1 MNPFQG
7 LLQRKFGF
15 TEAYEFALV
24 TQLEKILGPATP
36 EKAGKIMQALMTE
49 DNYLIERMVI
59 REGESAVL
67 TYCKKMGYFGG
78 LMELLLRA
86 ANIAKDM

>member
-24 TQLEKILGPATP
+24 SELEKILGPATS
-36 EKAGKIMQALMTE
+36 EKAGKILQALMIE
-49 DNYLIERMVI
+49 DNYLIDRMVI
-59 REGESAVL
+59 REGEAAVL
-67 TYCKKMGYFGG
+67 TYCKNMGFFGG
-78 LMELLLRA
+78 LKELLLRA
-86 ANIAKDM
+86 AEIAKDK